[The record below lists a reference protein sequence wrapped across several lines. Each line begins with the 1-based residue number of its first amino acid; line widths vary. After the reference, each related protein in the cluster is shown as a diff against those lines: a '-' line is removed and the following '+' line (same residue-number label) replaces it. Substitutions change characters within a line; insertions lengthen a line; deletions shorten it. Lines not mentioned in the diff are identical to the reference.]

1 MKLLNKQK
9 NVLIIFIITIC
20 FVVSLS
26 NFSKAQIGI
35 WTSASEIAD
44 IPMSGY
50 AWDAVKNEADAVDPN
65 LATVSNQ
72 DSDNNVGILAAG
84 IVYAR
89 TGIQSY
95 KDKVMTACEKLVQG
109 GKPADRTLAWARETG
124 AYVMAADLVGYRTT
138 AFEDWCLSMAE
149 VWEASDGR
157 TMLTMFKQRPN
168 NWGAHG
174 FGSLCALYRY
184 LGNTTRLNEI
194 RDYWIQSVVGP
205 KPDMLTYGDDL
216 TWHVDENNPRRIN
229 PQGSVKQG
237 MNIDGIIPDDMR
249 RGGSFSDPPGYT
261 GYPWEYLQGEL
272 MAARILDRAGLS
284 IWNIDNN
291 ALYRAAYALQIRLEN
306 DYGGWKAEGDD
317 EWQLPYWDEAYGS
330 NWSDAYDPATTR
342 IYDHG
347 KNAGWGYVTLGGG
360 TPPEPPAAPSDLV
373 ATAVSSS
380 QIDLTWTDNSDN
392 ESGFKIEQSDDGGNS
407 FTEIA
412 VVPENDTDFSD
423 TGLSPSTQYCYRIRA
438 YNAGGNSD
446 YSNIDCATTQEPEP
460 PVDDYANSDIAVS
473 GIVNGSYTD
482 TQVSDDTYE
491 SIEEILTGGPLPKH
505 MYSALEHKWTVNVTG
520 GNTVTFYVEAY
531 HTANS
536 EGDDFVFSY
545 STDDVNYIDMVTIT
559 KTSDDDSYQT
569 YDLPSSL
576 SGTTYIRVV
585 DTNHKKGKSNLD
597 VIYIDHIFIRSS
609 SGIAKQLIPIF
620 EEAKIEVSKPTK
632 LKLHQNY
639 PNPFNPHTNIRFDL
653 LNAGQVKIV
662 IYDIMGRK
670 VSTIADDFFNSGSYS
685 VEWEAVD
692 SDSRALPSGI
702 YLCRLQSGSYWETI
716 KIMLMR

>member
-1 MKLLNKQK
+1 MKSSKIK
-9 NVLIIFIITIC
+9 KSALILFSTVFLIGSF
-20 FVVSLS
+20 S
-26 NFSKAQIGI
+26 NFLIAQIGI
-35 WTSASEIAD
+35 WTSANELAG

-65 LATVSNQ
+65 QATVSNQ

-89 TGIQSY
+89 NGVQSY
-95 KDKVMTACEKLVQG
+95 KDKVVTACERLVQDG
-109 GKPADRTLAWARETG
+109 HPADRTLAWARETG
-124 AYVMAADLVGYRTT
+124 AYVMAADLVAYRTT
-138 AFEDWCLSMAE
+138 AFEEWCFNMAE
-149 VWEASDGR
+149 VWDASDGR
-157 TMLTMFKQRPN
+157 TMLEMFFDRPN
-168 NWGAHG
+168 NWGAHA

-184 LGNTTRLNEI
+184 IGNTTRLNEI
-194 RDYWIQSVVGP
+194 RNYWIQSVIGP
-205 KPDMLTYGDDL
+205 KPELLTYGDDL
-216 TWHVDENNPRRIN
+216 SWHVDENNPRRIN

-284 IWNIDNN
+284 IWNVDNN

-317 EWQLPYWDEAYGS
+317 EWQLPYWDEAYS
-330 NWSDAYDPATTR
+330 TNWSDAYDPATTR

-380 QIDLTWTDNSDN
+380 QIDLTWIDNSDN
-392 ESGFKIEQSDDGGNS
+392 ESGFKIEQSDDGGNN

-423 TGLSPSTQYCYRIRA
+423 TGLSASTQYCYRVRA
-438 YNAGGNSD
+438 YNGGGNSD
-446 YSNIDCATTQEPEP
+446 YSNTDCATTEEETP
-460 PVDDYANSDIAVS
+460 PVDDVANSDIAVLGTVS
-473 GIVNGSYTD
+473 GNFTN
-482 TQVSDDTYE
+482 TQASDDSYE
-491 SIEEILTGGPLPKH
+491 SITEVLAGGPTLKQ
-505 MYSALEHKWTVNVTG
+505 MYSALEHKWTINVTG
-520 GNTVTFYVEAY
+520 GNVVTFYLEAY
-531 HTANS
+531 HSTNS
-536 EGDDFVFSY
+536 DGDDFVFSY
-545 STDDVNYIDMVTIT
+545 STDNVNYTNMVTVT
-559 KTSDDDSYQT
+559 KTSDDNTYQT
-569 YDLPSSL
+569 YNLPSSI

-585 DTNHKKGKSNLD
+585 DTNRKKGKTSLD
-597 VIYIDHIFIRSS
+597 VIYIDHLFIRSS
-609 SGIAKQLIPIF
+609 SGLAKQTIPILH
-620 EEAKIEVSKPTK
+620 ETKIEVSLPTIM
-632 LKLHQNY
+632 KLHQNH
-639 PNPFNPHTNIRFDL
+639 PNPFNPRTNIKFDL
-653 LNAGQVKIV
+653 DRARHVKIV

-670 VSTIADDFFNSGSYS
+670 VTTMVDDFFNSGSYT

-692 SDSRALPSGI
+692 SDGRALPSGI
-702 YLCRLQSGSYWETI
+702 YLCRMQSGFYGETI
-716 KIMLMR
+716 KISLLQ